1 MCNYEILMNNEQMHN
16 RCRSENTNKVESNNN
31 QNELNHNKNNNN
43 SLITKLGWITNNKP
57 KDMFRILSMNLHSFG
72 SDNFEKVMQLKRQC
86 NKIKIDC
93 YLFSSYNRH

>member
-43 SLITKLGWITNNKP
+43 SLITKPG
-57 KDMFRILSMNLHSFG
+57 
-72 SDNFEKVMQLKRQC
+72 
-86 NKIKIDC
+86 
-93 YLFSSYNRH
+93 